1 MGQCGAIGNSAL
13 HLLARRVVVSMA
25 DLLFFMEK
33 RLNEF
38 EKRGDRE
45 RSEKLRKI
53 IREYK
58 RMLDEEQ
65 ITLSCL

>member
-1 MGQCGAIGNSAL
+1 MAGGGVN
-13 HLLARRVVVSMA
+13 MA